1 MWAYRQHRYIQR
13 DRERK
18 RGAMDDTVDEKFI
31 SQSKNEMENFIGVNL
46 MIIIREL
53 PLRKF
58 CEVFCPTKVKAK

>member
-1 MWAYRQHRYIQR
+1 
-13 DRERK
+13 
-18 RGAMDDTVDEKFI
+18 MDDTVDEKFI

>member
-1 MWAYRQHRYIQR
+1 MWVCRQHGYIQR
-13 DRERK
+13 DREKK

-31 SQSKNEMENFIGVNL
+31 SQSKKEVENFIGVNL

-58 CEVFCPTKVKAK
+58 CKVFCPTEVKAK